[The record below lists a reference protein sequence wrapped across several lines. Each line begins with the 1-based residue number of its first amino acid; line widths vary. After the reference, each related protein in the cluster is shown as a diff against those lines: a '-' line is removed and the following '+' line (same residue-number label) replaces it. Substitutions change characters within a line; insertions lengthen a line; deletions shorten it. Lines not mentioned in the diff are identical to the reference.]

1 MEYEEWLEVNEEELT
16 IKYAET
22 GEDREMDFDLE
33 QALERD
39 YEKYLNRS
47 K

>member
-1 MEYEEWLEVNEEELT
+1 MEYEEWLEVNEEELM

-33 QALERD
+33 RALERD

-47 K
+47 R